1 MATRR
6 ELALT
11 KVLAAAAWADGRLE
25 NSERNRIKERMLA
38 FGFGP
43 EELREIDVL
52 LEAPVSYARCEE
64 LTRDLMAQLTTR
76 QEREDALRQV
86 EDLLLADGFLA
97 EEEREV
103 LDGLRGIMD
112 AMTTADAF
120 MARITGVFRR
130 VFSSRD
136 PGDPP
141 GELSEFLKNR
151 VLTRL
156 HDLSG
161 GAWRESIDARSLNR
175 YTLMGAVLG
184 RVAQAEGGIS
194 EAEGRRIRE
203 ILASRCGLEP
213 PLLDWTLQAVR
224 ESAAQQADRQGLLAE
239 FNRVSDSGERGELL
253 DAAFAV
259 AAADGVVSPA
269 ELAELRLISNFL
281 WLDPREFNAIRLR
294 WETAAGGSP
303 PSDRETP

>member
-6 ELALT
+6 EMALT
-11 KVLAAAAWADGRLE
+11 KVLVAAAWADGRLE

-43 EELREIDVL
+43 EELREIETL
-52 LEAPVSYARCEE
+52 LEAPVSYSRCEE
-64 LTRDLMAQLTTR
+64 LTRDLMSQLTTR

-86 EDLLLADGFLA
+86 EEVLRADGVLAD
-97 EEEREV
+97 EEREV

-112 AMTTADAF
+112 AMTSVDAF

-130 VFSSRD
+130 VFTSRN
-136 PGDPP
+136 PGAPP
-141 GELSEFLKNR
+141 GELTEYLKNR

-156 HDLSG
+156 DDLSG
-161 GAWRESIDARSLNR
+161 GAWREAIDARSLNR
-175 YTLMGAVLG
+175 HTLMGAVLG

-194 EAEGRRIRE
+194 GAEEARIRE
-203 ILASRCGLEP
+203 ILASRCRLEP

-224 ESAAQQADRQGLLAE
+224 ESAEQQTDRQGLLAE
-239 FNRVSDSGERGELL
+239 FNRVSDSEERKALV

-259 AAADGVVSPA
+259 AAADGVISSP
-269 ELAELRLISNFL
+269 ELEELRLISNFL
-281 WLDPREFNAIRLR
+281 WLDPRECNAIRLR
-294 WETAAGGSP
+294 WETGAEGS
-303 PSDRETP
+303 SGRDREIP